1 MFAFQHPDD
10 LVSPQEQK
18 APTIGEYQI
27 SLCVAISRAS
37 STSIPRSRT
46 VLPSLLYLKSN
57 CYVRLFY
64 ECRRISEASVLRMLG
79 VSKVEETSFGN
90 VLFVKTAPQTIN
102 QLLMGAEFLS
112 PSAEE
117 P

>member
-1 MFAFQHPDD
+1 
-10 LVSPQEQK
+10 
-18 APTIGEYQI
+18 
-27 SLCVAISRAS
+27 
-37 STSIPRSRT
+37 
-46 VLPSLLYLKSN
+46 
-57 CYVRLFY
+57 
-64 ECRRISEASVLRMLG
+64 MLG